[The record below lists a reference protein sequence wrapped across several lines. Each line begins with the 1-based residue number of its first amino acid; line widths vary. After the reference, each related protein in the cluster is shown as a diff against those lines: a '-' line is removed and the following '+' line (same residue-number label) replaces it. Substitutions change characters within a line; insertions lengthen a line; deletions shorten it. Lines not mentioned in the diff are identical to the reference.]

1 MRFRERLTAYQR
13 RRKMTPLIATIHDQG
28 DLMLGED
35 QRLCPGGASSP
46 EPAGFSTRSRT
57 SRDGRDHRVRM
68 HRPKPRGAPLR
79 PDSGATR
86 PL

>member
-35 QRLCPGGASSP
+35 QRLCPKEALRLARWILDTF
-46 EPAGFSTRSRT
+46 E
-57 SRDGRDHRVRM
+57 D
-68 HRPKPRGAPLR
+68 KP
-79 PDSGATR
+79 
-86 PL
+86 